1 MCQSH
6 MEAPAVAGTTVGT
19 ETREEIGAVWSGGY
33 TFRFGRRPRMVLDL
47 VLGMGLWLV
56 LLLLDRVI
64 VRIRNGAGCGAGC
77 AMAED
82 RFVTVTKRNEYRY

>member
-6 MEAPAVAGTTVGT
+6 MEAPAVAGTRVGT
-19 ETREEIGAVWSGGY
+19 ETREEIGDLWSGGY
-33 TFRFGRRPRMVLDL
+33 TFRFGRKLRMVLDL

-56 LLLLDRVI
+56 LLLRQGD
-64 VRIRNGAGCGAGC
+64 VRIGNGAGCGAC

-82 RFVTVTKRNEYRY
+82 RFLTVRNRNKY